1 MVKKGRADMWWV
13 KLAIYVIVINEV
25 VSIVSVFD
33 KGQLDNLTKDQII
46 ELLKKAGLL

>member
-1 MVKKGRADMWWV
+1 
-13 KLAIYVIVINEV
+13 VIVINEV

>member
-1 MVKKGRADMWWV
+1 MWWV